1 LPHYQKPRLRYT
13 SGMHPLA
20 SLLSS
25 EAQSIVGRWQ
35 ELRDAGPEPGRV
47 SDLAARIPRLL
58 GALAAALARA
68 DDEPFE
74 EDEFH
79 HRLGFE
85 LASVMREHD
94 VLRTTVFEIFE
105 KSAGTLGFREF
116 RIVTDFF
123 ARELTRAVAQY
134 SARQKAVQEAQ
145 LAVFSETPVV
155 IANLEGPVQDITEQ
169 RRLREA
175 HDHQRDEA
183 ENMLRRFI
191 NNLPELAWSAQPDGS
206 IDFYNQRWYDYT
218 GTTFEEM
225 RGWGWDK
232 VHDAEHLPRVVAAW
246 KRSLKTGED
255 FEMEF
260 PLRRFDDEFRWFL
273 TRVRPV
279 KDGSGKIVRWFGMN
293 ADIHDNR
300 EATRKLEEANLAKDE
315 FLATAS
321 HELRTPLTA
330 ILGWARML
338 RSGQLGASDYA
349 RGLASIERNASAQ
362 VQLIE
367 DILDGSRIITGNL
380 QLEIRPL
387 DLTALVH
394 AAVDAVRLEADAK
407 GITLQLELDPAAAR
421 VVGDPD
427 RLQQVIW
434 NLASNAVKFTPKGGR
449 IDVRLARVGTSI
461 ELSVSD
467 SGQGISAEFL
477 PHVFERFRQAEGST
491 TRRHGGLGLG
501 LALVHHLVEAHG
513 GGVRAESAG
522 AQRGARFIVTLP
534 VQAVYAESPEG
545 PRAIPT
551 PGPTARAGLLNGVS
565 VLVVDDEA
573 DARELVATVLLTAGA
588 DVVVAKS
595 ALDALDIV
603 QRGGAMVM
611 ISDIG
616 MPVIDGYELMRRIR
630 ALPGARNRLPAAALT
645 AYSREQDRRL
655 AMEAGFQAH
664 VSKPIEPAELVR
676 VVLNL
681 VDFDVL
687 NLVDFEKC

>member
-1 LPHYQKPRLRYT
+1 
-13 SGMHPLA
+13 MHPLA

-134 SARQKAVQEAQ
+134 SARQKAIQEAQ

-155 IANLEGPVQDITEQ
+155 IANLEGPVQDITAQ

-232 VHDAEHLPRVVAAW
+232 VHDAKHLPRVVAAW

-260 PLRRFDDEFRWFL
+260 PLRRFDGEFRWFL

-279 KDGSGKIVRWFGMN
+279 KDGSGKIVRWSGMN
-293 ADIHDNR
+293 ADIHDKR

-681 VDFDVL
+681 VDLDVL

>member
-1 LPHYQKPRLRYT
+1 MPRLRYT

-35 ELRDAGPEPGRV
+35 ELRDAGPEHGRV

-68 DDEPFE
+68 DDAPFE
-74 EDEFH
+74 EEEFH

-85 LASVMREHD
+85 LASVMREYD

-134 SARQKAVQEAQ
+134 SAQEKAVQEAQ

-155 IANLEGPVQDITEQ
+155 VANLEGPVQDITEQ

-232 VHDAEHLPRVVAAW
+232 VHDAKHLPRVVAAW

-260 PLRRFDDEFRWFL
+260 PLRRFDGEFRWFL

-449 IDVRLARVGTSI
+449 VDVRLARVGTSI

-545 PRAIPT
+545 PRVTPT
-551 PGPTARAGLLNGVS
+551 PAPTARAGLLNGVS
-565 VLVVDDEA
+565 VLVVDDDA

-630 ALPGARNRLPAAALT
+630 ALTGARNRLPAAALT

-655 AMEAGFQAH
+655 ALEAGFQAH
-664 VSKPIEPAELVR
+664 VSKPVEPAELVR

-681 VDFDVL
+681 VDF
-687 NLVDFEKC
+687 EKR

>member
-1 LPHYQKPRLRYT
+1 
-13 SGMHPLA
+13 MHPLA

-134 SARQKAVQEAQ
+134 SARQKAIQEAQ

-260 PLRRFDDEFRWFL
+260 PLRRFDGEFRWFL

-293 ADIHDNR
+293 ADIHDKR

-681 VDFDVL
+681 VDLDVL